1 MKSIIEEAI
10 EGAEG
15 AVSDEEGGKKPEA
28 ARDDGDIR
36 QVLEESTTTIRVVGC
51 GGAGSNTIDRMMQE
65 SIEGAELIALNTDAQ
80 HLLDISSHRKLLVG
94 KKRTRGLGAGSVPKI
109 AEEAAREN
117 EDEIRGVLEGS
128 DMVFITCG
136 LGGGTGTGGSPVV
149 SDIAKDMGALT
160 IAVVTMPFS
169 VEGEARMENAR
180 SGLRKL
186 QDVCDT
192 VIVIPN
198 DRLLESVPRLPLQQ
212 AFKVCDEV
220 LMRAVKGITELIT
233 KPGLVNLDFAD
244 VRTVMDQGGVAMIG
258 VGEGDGEE
266 KAQKAIEKA
275 LRSPLLNVEVD
286 GADAA
291 LINVTGGS
299 RMSIAEAEAVVHRV
313 YEQVADNAKIIWG
326 AQVDENLEDNCR
338 VMLVATGVKSEQII
352 GEDDSLPLHE
362 EEEVHGL
369 DVVE

>member
-10 EGAEG
+10 RGQDEGERVA
-15 AVSDEEGGKKPEA
+15 SDEEE
-28 ARDDGDIR
+28 DILR
-36 QVLEESTTTIRVVGC
+36 VLEESSTTIRVVGC
-51 GGAGSNTIDRMMQE
+51 GGAGSNTVDRMMRE
-65 SIEGAELIALNTDAQ
+65 SIDGAELIAMNTDAQ
-80 HLLDISSHRKLLVG
+80 HLLDIHSHRKLLIG
-94 KKRTRGLGAGSVPKI
+94 RKRTRGLGAGGVPKI

-117 EDEIRGVLEGS
+117 EDDIREVMEGS

-136 LGGGTGTGGSPVV
+136 LGGGTGTGSSPVV
-149 SDIAKDMGALT
+149 ADIAREVGALT
-160 IAVVTMPFS
+160 IAVVTTPFS

-180 SGLRKL
+180 SGLRRL

-244 VRTVMDQGGVAMIG
+244 VRTVMGQGGVAMIG
-258 VGEGDGEE
+258 VGEADGEK

-275 LRSPLLNVEVD
+275 LRSPLFNVDVS

-291 LINVTGGS
+291 LINVTGGA
-299 RMSIAEAEAVVHRV
+299 RMSISEAEAVVHRV
-313 YEQVADNAKIIWG
+313 YEKVSEDAKIIWG
-326 AQVDENLEDNCR
+326 AQVDGDLDDSCR
-338 VMLVATGVKSEQII
+338 VMLVATGVRSEQII
-352 GEDDSLPLHE
+352 GEGDRIPVQGRDEDGSM
-362 EEEVHGL
+362 GL